1 MKNFS
6 NLFLALFLFSC
17 ISISAQAPVFDDLVF
32 EDDSITSTYRASS
45 KHFVYAKAKKGTG
58 GMEKISSLDSIRSF
72 EVTDIVL
79 VFSETT
85 AASIANRYDNNKERW
100 ENLLSTYP
108 ELFQFNT
115 NYKNLC
121 QCNTGGDAELFKKM
135 NGFYVYYK
143 GGPEPKK
150 ETPVA
155 VVEKKVEEKKAE
167 EPKKIE
173 EKKTE
178 QKKNEEK
185 KEEKKEEK
193 VVKEETKKEEKK
205 KEEKVV
211 KEEKKVEKQEEK
223 KEEATA
229 TVVPDEVLGEEPE
242 TNTNTVKPTS
252 RQKAKFTS
260 PKRSKDKKACR
271 PPCYENGDEDLI
283 NYFVNAIEITKK
295 EKKKAK
301 KWTSTVT
308 LILNFDGTVKKFMVT
323 GPDEVFNKRVNGAV
337 GAMNAWNPAVKS
349 GVTIKSQVKFN
360 LKFDKSKKGMI
371 PTEIN
376 FTPRPGPKCVCVPD
390 SELFD

>member
-1 MKNFS
+1 MKNFTYI
-6 NLFLALFLFSC
+6 FLALFLLTGFTLR
-17 ISISAQAPVFDDLVF
+17 AQAPVFDDLVF
-32 EDDSITSTYRASS
+32 EDDSITSSYRANG
-45 KHFVYAKAKKGTG
+45 KHFVYAKSKKGTG

-85 AASIANRYDNNKERW
+85 AASIANRADNNRERW
-100 ENLLSTYP
+100 ENLLTTYP

-121 QCNTGGDAELFKKM
+121 QCNIGGDAELFKKM

-150 ETPVA
+150 EAVAA
-155 VVEKKVEEKKAE
+155 VVEKKEEKKAE
-167 EPKKIE
+167 EPKKE
-173 EKKTE
+173 EKK
-178 QKKNEEK
+178 EEK
-185 KEEKKEEK
+185 KAEVKKSEEKKEEK

-211 KEEKKVEKQEEK
+211 KEETKEEK
-223 KEEATA
+223 KEESKA

-242 TNTNTVKPTS
+242 AVPAKPTS
-252 RQKAKFTS
+252 RQKAKYTT

-308 LILNFDGTVKKFMVT
+308 LILNFDGTVKKFMIT

-337 GAMNAWNPAVKS
+337 GAMNPWNPAVKS

-360 LKFDKSKKGMI
+360 LKYDKTRKGMI

-390 SELFD
+390 SELFPD